1 MHHSHVMVGIG
12 SHAITCDSYVSV
24 RGRGCLSIIAWL
36 HSININFR
44 PISGENINLPLQP
57 WQPSPPSRGLVTSG
71 HQSAALT

>member
-1 MHHSHVMVGIG
+1 MVCIG

-44 PISGENINLPLQP
+44 PILRENINLPSEAMAAIFTQQGP
-57 WQPSPPSRGLVTSG
+57 G
-71 HQSAALT
+71 HKRTTENGSHIN